1 MCLDTLGYILCV
13 LCVFVVIGK
22 IKLRIPTMNNKVL
35 VTGGCRSGK
44 SRHALELANRI
55 PGDNRIFIAT
65 LNPLDKEMEDRV
77 HRHRTERSDTWHTV
91 EEPLLL
97 AEALDHKASAA
108 DVILVDCLTLWVTNL
123 LMAHEE
129 PALIESR
136 VKALAE
142 TISKIDCPL
151 FLVTNEVGSGIV
163 PENRLAR
170 LFRDQAGFCNQVV
183 AMACDQVIWMV
194 AGLPVKVK

>member
-1 MCLDTLGYILCV
+1 
-13 LCVFVVIGK
+13 
-22 IKLRIPTMNNKVL
+22 MNNKVL

-44 SRHALELANRI
+44 SRHALELADRI
-55 PGDNRIFIAT
+55 PGGDRIFIAT
-65 LNPLDKEMEDRV
+65 LDPQDEEMEDRV
-77 HRHRTERSDTWHTV
+77 LHHRTERNAIWQTL
-91 EEPLLL
+91 EEPLAL
-97 AEALDHKASAA
+97 AQVLDDKAASA

-123 LMAHEE
+123 LMTHED
-129 PALIESR
+129 PAMVESC
-136 VKALAE
+136 VKALAD
-142 TISKIDCPL
+142 TIAKTDCPV